1 MTNELEGKRESSL
14 EAMMNVEV
22 LPLMPEINLE
32 MCKTTKI
39 PLADLSALG
48 VAFQPL
54 ISAIQ
59 TAVNGSGGSGF
70 YFVNT
75 MGKQM
80 FHLNGSKDYI
90 GSLATANGGVG
101 GGQARITALACDP
114 TMLFMAVALVN
125 IERKLDNIQQTQEEI
140 LKFLEEKER
149 AILQGNL
156 NVLGDILNNLKYNWS
171 NERYKTNKHILVQQ
185 IKKEAEASI
194 ILYRNQI
201 GRQLQKRSFIH
212 SDLEVR
218 STLKKLQVQFKDYQ
232 QALYLYAYATF
243 LEVMLLGN
251 FSEGYL
257 DSVEQSITEYSYQ
270 YRTLYTD
277 CYNLMEE
284 YSKSSVQSGMM
295 SGLATVSKIMGSAI
309 SKVPVINKSQ
319 LDENLIDA
327 GDKLDTHEEKRTFAV
342 LSGLTQNRMN
352 VTISFVENI
361 REINHLYNRP
371 NRYLIDG
378 DDIYIQQIS
387 ELN

>member
-1 MTNELEGKRESSL
+1 
-14 EAMMNVEV
+14 
-22 LPLMPEINLE
+22 
-32 MCKTTKI
+32 
-39 PLADLSALG
+39 
-48 VAFQPL
+48 
-54 ISAIQ
+54 
-59 TAVNGSGGSGF
+59 
-70 YFVNT
+70 
-75 MGKQM
+75 
-80 FHLNGSKDYI
+80 
-90 GSLATANGGVG
+90 
-101 GGQARITALACDP
+101 
-114 TMLFMAVALVN
+114 
-125 IERKLDNIQQTQEEI
+125 
-140 LKFLEEKER
+140 
-149 AILQGNL
+149 
-156 NVLGDILNNLKYNWS
+156 
-171 NERYKTNKHILVQQ
+171 
-185 IKKEAEASI
+185 
-194 ILYRNQI
+194 
-201 GRQLQKRSFIH
+201 
-212 SDLEVR
+212 
-218 STLKKLQVQFKDYQ
+218 
-232 QALYLYAYATF
+232 
-243 LEVMLLGN
+243 MLLGN